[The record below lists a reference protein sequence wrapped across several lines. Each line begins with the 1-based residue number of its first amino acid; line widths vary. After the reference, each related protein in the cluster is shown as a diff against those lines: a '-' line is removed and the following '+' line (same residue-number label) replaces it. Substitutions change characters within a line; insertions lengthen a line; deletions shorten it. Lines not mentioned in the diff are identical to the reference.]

1 MTIVVKAYANAD
13 DVLIAWQPDQW
24 PADWVGFQI
33 ERRNDTNQQ
42 VTLLVNRIPPKAG
55 QGPVQPTGISSAQSP
70 IRRCIWTDHS
80 VAATDSV
87 SYRVTAMTGAADGPF
102 TTDATS
108 ASAWTAPM
116 VASGDAGGGLA
127 AYFNRGTLMSQIVS
141 RFVNGDVSDA
151 SLRNFLT
158 QLATPGFPARLYLSG
173 DALHEILQFL
183 RDADRRGSAIHAA
196 IYEMNDQELI
206 DALKPFGSRGHILL
220 GNGDGTKATVAPE
233 LVAAGLDVKHRDLS
247 HHGKSSPS
255 VHNKFVVESD
265 AAGKNPSRVLT
276 GSTNWTTTGLC
287 TQLNNVLIIEDT
299 VIASRYLDQW
309 GKLVAA
315 GDDMPASLKATNST
329 PTNDNNI
336 SLYFA
341 ATNNEAEFKPVL
353 DLIAGAKE
361 GALFLMFMPGQSPL
375 LEALLGRSEKNDIY
389 VRGVVST
396 MMPTANG
403 DIVAVGGRVV
413 KSGAPEQSFHDDVE
427 LPANVSAQDH
437 PSWEDTE
444 FNVKEMRDA
453 HLMAIV
459 HSKVIVVDPFS
470 DQCAVVTGS
479 HNFSVSASEKNDEN
493 LVIIRG
499 NKKLAQAY
507 ALHINGVYDHYSWRA
522 FLGSGGDADQIYKPL
537 DGWKPGGSRAQE
549 LDFWMNEPI
558 PPQAAS
564 SAASGKKQSAVTAPQ
579 AAKKSPRTAKK
590 AGPVKT
596 AKKSTTK
603 KAKAKKST
611 AKKSKAKTPKKTS
624 KKSKALKSSGR
635 AAKAA
640 KAKKSKR

>member
-108 ASAWTAPM
+108 ASAWTAPI

-158 QLATPGFPARLYLSG
+158 QLATPGFPARLYLAG

-220 GNGDGTKATVAPE
+220 GNGSATKSTVAPE

-247 HHGKSSPS
+247 HHGRSSPS

-265 AAGKNPSRVLT
+265 AAGKNASRVLT

-287 TQLNNVLIIEDT
+287 TQLNNVLIVEDT
-299 VIASRYLDQW
+299 VIAGRYLDQW

-315 GDDMPASLKATNST
+315 GDDMPAGLKATNST

-341 ATNNEAEFKPVL
+341 ATNDEAEFKPVL

-375 LEALLGRSEKNDIY
+375 LSALLDRSKQNDIY
-389 VRGVVST
+389 VRGVIST
-396 MMPTANG
+396 MMPTKNG
-403 DIVAVGGRVV
+403 DIVAVGGQVV
-413 KSGAPEQSFHDDVE
+413 KSGAPAQSFHDNVH
-427 LPANVSAQDH
+427 LPAGISAKDH

-444 FNVKEMRDA
+444 FNVQEMHA
-453 HLMAIV
+453 AGMIAIV
-459 HSKVIVVDPFS
+459 HSKTIVIDPFS
-470 DQCAVVTGS
+470 DQCAVITGS
-479 HNFSVSASEKNDEN
+479 HNFSVAASNKNDEN

-558 PPQAAS
+558 PPQS
-564 SAASGKKQSAVTAPQ
+564 SPAVAQKKKQSPPAAPK
-579 AAKKSPRTAKK
+579 AAKKSAAARTAKK
-590 AGPVKT
+590 AVPVKT
-596 AKKSTTK
+596 AKKSKKKSTTK

-611 AKKSKAKTPKKTS
+611 AKKSKAKTSKKAPKKS
-624 KKSKALKSSGR
+624 KSSGR
-635 AAKAA
+635 AAK
-640 KAKKSKR
+640 KSKR